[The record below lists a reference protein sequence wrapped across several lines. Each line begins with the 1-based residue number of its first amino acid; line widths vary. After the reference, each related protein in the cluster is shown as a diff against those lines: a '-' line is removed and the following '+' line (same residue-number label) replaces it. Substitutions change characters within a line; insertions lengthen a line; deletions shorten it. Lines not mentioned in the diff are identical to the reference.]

1 MTNLNIVRVPHD
13 WDEQR
18 PSLIRLL
25 NCTVSLS
32 CRIYSS
38 LRASDT
44 TTLGYTCM
52 LHRCSRNRDGFVAV
66 ITLRALSAAH
76 VFET

>member
-1 MTNLNIVRVPHD
+1 
-13 WDEQR
+13 
-18 PSLIRLL
+18 
-25 NCTVSLS
+25 
-32 CRIYSS
+32 
-38 LRASDT
+38 
-44 TTLGYTCM
+44 M